1 MTIQNP
7 KSKIQNWLLA
17 LGGMSL
23 LALGGPVVEKTEDGN
38 RLYQAGQYEQAQ
50 TRYVEARSGV
60 EEKTENSARLH
71 LNLGDALYQQKK
83 YAEARKE
90 FEQAA
95 GGESLDLQAQAAY
108 NIGNT
113 YFKEALQSK
122 DQNQGIDLL
131 KQAVT
136 NYRKTL
142 ELKPDDEDAKYN
154 LEVVRRHLDV
164 KQKEQQQQPQASQNQ
179 KPGDKNQQ
187 QKQDQKQQEAKGS
200 QQQQQQQQAQNQPQ
214 PQPGNTADKDK
225 KEAAAKPEPQGGNT
239 AQQKQQQAAAGEKK
253 KPEDLSKEEAKRLL
267 DALQAQ
273 EEEAQKERYQA
284 AGAGQG
290 RAKDW

>member
-1 MTIQNP
+1 MTLQKP
-7 KSKIQNWLLA
+7 KSKIQNGLLTLA
-17 LGGMSL
+17 GLSL
-23 LALGGPVVEKTEDGN
+23 LALGGPVVEKTEEGN

-60 EEKTENSARLH
+60 EEKTENSNRLH

-95 GGESLDLQAQAAY
+95 GSESVDLKARSAY

-113 YFKEALQSK
+113 YFKEALQTQ
-122 DQNQGIDLL
+122 DQNQGLELL
-131 KQAVT
+131 KQAVGSF
-136 NYRKTL
+136 RQTL

-164 KQKEQQQQPQASQNQ
+164 KQKEQQQQPQARPNP

-187 QKQDQKQQEAKGS
+187 QQQDQKPQQAKGS
-200 QQQQQQQQAQNQPQ
+200 QPQQQEQQQAQNQPQ
-214 PQPGNTADKDK
+214 PQSGSTADK
-225 KEAAAKPEPQGGNT
+225 KEAAAKPEPQAGNS
-239 AQQKQQQAAAGEKK
+239 AEQKQAAAGEKK
-253 KPEDLSKEEAKRLL
+253 KPDDLSKQEAERLL

-273 EEEAQKERYQA
+273 EEQAQKERYQA
-284 AGAGQG
+284 GGAVQG
-290 RAKDW
+290 RSKDW

>member
-7 KSKIQNWLLA
+7 KSKIKNGLLTLA
-17 LGGMSL
+17 GLSL
-23 LALGGPVVEKTEDGN
+23 LAVGGPVVEKTEEGN

-60 EEKTENSARLH
+60 EEKTENSNRLH

-95 GGESLDLQAQAAY
+95 GSESVDLQAQSAY

-113 YFKEALQSK
+113 YFKEALQTQ
-122 DQNQGIDLL
+122 DQNQGLELL
-131 KQAVT
+131 KQAVGSF
-136 NYRKTL
+136 RKTL

-164 KQKEQQQQPQASQNQ
+164 KQKEQQQQPQARPNP

-187 QKQDQKQQEAKGS
+187 QQDQKPQQAKGS
-200 QQQQQQQQAQNQPQ
+200 QPQQQEQQQAQNQPQ
-214 PQPGNTADKDK
+214 PQPGSTADK
-225 KEAAAKPEPQGGNT
+225 KEAAAKPEPQAGNS
-239 AQQKQQQAAAGEKK
+239 AEPKPAAAGEKK
-253 KPEDLSKEEAKRLL
+253 KPEDLSKQEAERLL

-273 EEEAQKERYQA
+273 EEQAQKERYQA
-284 AGAGQG
+284 GGAVQG
-290 RAKDW
+290 RSKDW

>member
-1 MTIQNP
+1 M
-7 KSKIQNWLLA
+7 
-17 LGGMSL
+17 
-23 LALGGPVVEKTEDGN
+23 ALGGPVVEKTQEGN

-95 GGESLDLQAQAAY
+95 GSESQDLEAKSAY

-113 YFKEALQSK
+113 YFKEALQTQ
-122 DQNQGIDLL
+122 DQNQGLELL
-131 KQAVT
+131 KQAVGSF
-136 NYRKTL
+136 RKTL

-164 KQKEQQQQPQASQNQ
+164 KQKEQQQQPQASPNP

-200 QQQQQQQQAQNQPQ
+200 QPQQQPQAQNQPQ

-239 AQQKQQQAAAGEKK
+239 AQQQQAAAGEKK
-253 KPEDLSKEEAKRLL
+253 KPEELSKEEAARLL

-273 EEEAQKERYQA
+273 EEQAQKERYPA
-284 AGAGQG
+284 AGAVPG
-290 RAKDW
+290 RSKDW

>member
-7 KSKIQNWLLA
+7 KSKIQNGLLTLA
-17 LGGMSL
+17 GLSL
-23 LALGGPVVEKTEDGN
+23 LALGGPVVEKTEEGN
-38 RLYQAGQYEQAQ
+38 RLYRAGQYEQAQ

-95 GGESLDLQAQAAY
+95 GSDQVELQAQATY
-108 NIGNT
+108 NIGNS
-113 YFKEALQSK
+113 YFKEALQTK
-122 DQNQGIDLL
+122 DQNQGLELL
-131 KQAVT
+131 KQAVAG
-136 NYRKTL
+136 YRKTL

-164 KQKEQQQQPQASQNQ
+164 KQKEQQQQQQQASPNP
-179 KPGDKNQQ
+179 KAGDKNQQ

-200 QQQQQQQQAQNQPQ
+200 QQQQQQQQQAQNQPQ

-225 KEAAAKPEPQGGNT
+225 KEAAAKPEPQSGNT
-239 AQQKQQQAAAGEKK
+239 AQQMQAAAGEKK
-253 KPEDLSKEEAKRLL
+253 KP
-267 DALQAQ
+267 
-273 EEEAQKERYQA
+273 
-284 AGAGQG
+284 
-290 RAKDW
+290 